1 MPQAAPVPADKAD
14 GRSSASPSD
23 DPIAY
28 ATPELNK
35 LPLMTF
41 TEVG

>member
-1 MPQAAPVPADKAD
+1 VPADKAD

-28 ATPELNK
+28 ATPDFNK
-35 LPLMTF
+35 LALDGVTGRPLA
-41 TEVG
+41 